1 MRGIFEL
8 KEEAEVDS
16 MEPVRKLVCMACT
29 LENSK
34 VTGFKIPCIS
44 FKKVPE
50 INQPRC
56 FINIKS
62 LLLRHLKE
70 YTHIIRAVKHL
81 QERQIKISKVEEV
94 HNALQHLLY
103 FCLNSSLSFE
113 ECPKLLATVH
123 IGNINQSTWFIK
135 QYCDMVGA
143 ELFERTVHWLKQQK
157 SITVTLDIGTCTGIT
172 LLAVLFISD
181 DTHEVRLAN
190 IVPVVSKKGTDLAQ
204 TCFDILKMEG
214 KIDNEKDLSR
224 IVSGFTGDGQ
234 FIKGNKNFK
243 EKLKELLKN

>member
-1 MRGIFEL
+1 MDQLMDSDLVRGIFEL

-34 VTGFKIPCIS
+34 VTGFKIPCTS
-44 FKKVPE
+44 FKRVPG
-50 INQPRC
+50 INQPRW

-62 LLLRHLKE
+62 SLLRHLKE

-113 ECPKLLATVH
+113 EYPKLLAAVNRCKVH
-123 IGNINQSTWFIK
+123 IGNINHSTWFIK

-157 SITVTLDIGTCTGIT
+157 SITVTLDIGS
-172 LLAVLFISD
+172 LV
-181 DTHEVRLAN
+181 HVQ
-190 IVPVVSKKGTDLAQ
+190 V
-204 TCFDILKMEG
+204 
-214 KIDNEKDLSR
+214 
-224 IVSGFTGDGQ
+224 
-234 FIKGNKNFK
+234 
-243 EKLKELLKN
+243 